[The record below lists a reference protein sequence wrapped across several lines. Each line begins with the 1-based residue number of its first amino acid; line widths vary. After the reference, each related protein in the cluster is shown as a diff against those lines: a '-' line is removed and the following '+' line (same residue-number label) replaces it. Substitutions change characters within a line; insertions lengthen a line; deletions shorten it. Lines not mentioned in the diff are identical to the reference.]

1 MGVLPGVALLF
12 PLIPANV
19 LTGSRAS
26 KHMAT
31 GTITKTSVDATHPGA
46 TDKMLWDD
54 KIKGYGLKV
63 TPAGAKIYLFQYRI
77 GGRGA
82 KTRRYTI
89 GKHGALTPEK
99 ARREADRIHILIRQ
113 GIDPQ
118 AEKQERQRK
127 AIDLAFSDYADT
139 FVDECLKVRWKRS
152 HKDGESLLRLYAKS
166 VLGSKPLPDITRAD
180 IRAVLAPARRKVA
193 TCRNLF
199 AVLRRLF
206 RWAVSEGDLHS
217 SPLDGVEAPAL
228 PQKRDRFLSDDEL
241 RLVWLG
247 TGKMQYPFGPLFRLL
262 IITGQRVEEVA
273 GLDWSELHRASAMWS
288 LPADRAKNGE
298 ASQVPL
304 SDLAMAELDGL
315 ARGKKGKWPRSGFVF
330 TTTDK
335 TAVSGFSR
343 AKARVDKEAAKLG
356 SLEDEPIT
364 IAPWRLHDLR
374 RTLATGMQRLGVRFE
389 VTEAILNHVSGAKSG
404 VAGVYQRY
412 DWGPEKRSALDAWA
426 AHIAKLLTPTDKTNV
441 VSLASARA

>member
-1 MGVLPGVALLF
+1 
-12 PLIPANV
+12 
-19 LTGSRAS
+19 
-26 KHMAT
+26 MAT
-31 GTITKTSVDATHPGA
+31 GTINKATVDATHPGA

-99 ARREADRIHILIRQ
+99 ARREADRLHILIRQ

-118 AEKQERQRK
+118 AEKQDRQRK
-127 AIDLAFSDYADT
+127 AVDLAFSDYADR
-139 FVDECLKVRWKRS
+139 FVEECLKVRWKRS
-152 HKDGESLLRLYAKS
+152 HKDGESLLRLYAKP

-180 IRAVLAPARRKVA
+180 IRAVLAPARRKLA

-247 TGKMQYPFGPLFRLL
+247 TEKMEFPFASLFRLL

-273 GLDWSELHRASAMWS
+273 GLEWSELDRSAAMWS
-288 LPADRAKNGE
+288 LPAERAKNGE

-304 SDLAMAELDGL
+304 SDLAMVELDSL
-315 ARGKKGKWPRSGFVF
+315 SKGKKGKWPRSGLVF
-330 TTTDK
+330 TTTGE
-335 TAVSGFSR
+335 TPVSGFSR
-343 AKARVDKEAAKLG
+343 AKRRVDREAGALGAKE
-356 SLEDEPIT
+356 EEPIK

-404 VAGVYQRY
+404 VAGVYQRH

-441 VSLASARA
+441 VPLAAARA